1 MFAVDRM
8 TLDNGVPVLARTDH
22 RFATAAV
29 AVAVGA
35 GSRDDPAG
43 QGGTLHLLEHLLM
56 SSRTA
61 SSRPLAEEIG
71 AGGGTGNAVTALEL
85 MLLHAQVLPEHAA
98 PALAT
103 LATAVARPDITTA
116 DFEAERTA
124 VLQELAAAAA
134 DPADV
139 VQDAFVGQLFPGHPL
154 GRPVGGTPEEVRAAS
169 PEGVLAVHRELL
181 ATAPLALIAVGPLTA
196 KEVADAVRGTGID
209 ELARRPRETAGAV
222 LPPLSAV
229 PPARDWPAEY
239 CWLSIGGRSPAAD
252 DPARHAYTVLGHLL
266 GGGSCS
272 LLYRRLRVE
281 KGLGYH
287 FQAWHRSYRDAGSW
301 RVLIGAE
308 PENGPLV
315 LDIVRSC
322 LAEVAAGAEAGLIGV
337 ARRAAAFDLL
347 EEADN
352 PLGQA
357 IQLARGTGAGV
368 RPWSAAEEAAA
379 LRAVPDAE
387 IAAAAARLLAEL
399 TVTVRPEAGR

>member
-1 MFAVDRM
+1 MFAVDRT
-8 TLDNGVPVLARTDH
+8 TLDNGVPVLARTDR

-56 SSRTA
+56 SSPTG

-71 AGGGTGNAVTALEL
+71 AIGGSGNAVTALEL

-98 PALAT
+98 PALAA
-103 LATAVARPDITTA
+103 LATAVARPTITTA
-116 DFEAERTA
+116 GFETERTA

-154 GRPVGGTPEEVRAAS
+154 GRPVGGTTEEVRAAS
-169 PEGVLAVHRELL
+169 RDRVLAVHHDLL

-196 KEVADAVRGTGID
+196 REVSEAVRGTGID
-209 ELARRPRETAGAV
+209 EIPRRESETAV
-222 LPPLSAV
+222 VELPPFVAA
-229 PPARDWPAEY
+229 PPPRDWPAGY

-266 GGGSCS
+266 GGAPCS

-301 RVLIGAE
+301 RVLVGAE

-322 LAEVAAGAEAGLIGV
+322 LAEVAAGAAAGLLTV
-337 ARRAAAFDLL
+337 ARQAAVFDLL
-347 EEADN
+347 EEADS

-379 LRAVPDAE
+379 LRSVPDAA
-387 IAAAAARLLAEL
+387 IAAAAASLLSGL
-399 TVTVRPEAGR
+399 TVVVRPEAGR